1 MSYFLRLVQNE
12 WMKTTSKRQ
21 TTFYLAFL
29 ALMIAGMGLL
39 MRFVMFNDATELS
52 PFDFIQMMSMV
63 SMLITFYFLIVISAQ
78 SFTDEYKD
86 GTIKQLLIRPASRN
100 MILSSKIVNLI
111 LITIV
116 ISVFIFIISA
126 LAGFLLFRGENT
138 GTIGSTVG
146 MLLAMLPE
154 LSFYGLFAIMLAV
167 VTRSIGLAISIPII
181 LQTVIAGLLRS
192 FSDKAWYKLIIFPN
206 MDWSPYFTE
215 GANPPY
221 LGATLGFSVL
231 IYCIYMIILL
241 LITMWSFNTRDIQ

>member
-29 ALMIAGMGLL
+29 ALMIAGMGVL
-39 MRFVMFNDATELS
+39 MRFVMFNDANELS
-52 PFDFIQMMSMV
+52 PIDFIQMMSMV

-116 ISVFIFIISA
+116 ISIFIFIISA
-126 LAGFLLFRGENT
+126 VTGFLLFRGENT
-138 GTIGSTVG
+138 GTIGSTIG

-154 LSFYGLFAIMLAV
+154 LSFYALFAIMLAV

-181 LQTVIAGLLRS
+181 LQTIIAGLLSS
-192 FSDKAWYKLIIFPN
+192 FSDKAWYKLLIFPN